1 MNIYVYERRMEK
13 NLSLRGLSERTGIS
27 KTTLNTIENGK
38 VSPRLDQLER
48 IATALN
54 VSITDLFGTVN
65 K

>member
-1 MNIYVYERRMEK
+1 MEK